1 MKVKD
6 LVQSKSKAVVSMDGG
21 KSVEDAIR
29 LMHKKKISALVI
41 VENKE
46 TVGIFT
52 ERDVV
57 RCYVSKKEGTKFRE
71 IPVRDAMTTKMITAE
86 EGDDVC
92 DIMTLMVDRNIRH
105 LPVVEK
111 GRVIAM
117 LSIRDI
123 IQSQIGKFT
132 TEVHSLKDYIIS

>member
-1 MKVKD
+1 MKVKN
-6 LVQSKSKAVVSMDGG
+6 LVQTKSKAVVSIDAD

-29 LMHKKKISALVI
+29 LMHKKKISAVMV

-52 ERDVV
+52 ERDLV
-57 RCYVSKKEGTKFRE
+57 RCFVSKRQNTWIRE
-71 IPVRDAMTTKMITAE
+71 IPVRDAMTTKLITAE
-86 EGDDVC
+86 QDDDIC
-92 DIMTLMVDRNIRH
+92 DVMTIMVDRNIRH

-132 TEVHSLKDYIIS
+132 TEIDSLKDYIVS

>member
-1 MKVKD
+1 MKVKN
-6 LVQSKSKAVVSMDGG
+6 LVQTKSKAVVSIDAD

-29 LMHKKKISALVI
+29 LMHKKKISAVMV

-52 ERDVV
+52 ERDLV
-57 RCYVSKKEGTKFRE
+57 RCFVSKRQNTWIRE
-71 IPVRDAMTTKMITAE
+71 IPVRDAMTTKLITAE
-86 EGDDVC
+86 QEDDIC
-92 DIMTLMVDRNIRH
+92 DVMTIMVDRNIRH

-132 TEVHSLKDYIIS
+132 TEIDSLKDYIVS

>member
-1 MKVKD
+1 MKVKT
-6 LVQSKSKAVVSMDGG
+6 LVQTKSKPVVSIDAG

-29 LMHKKKISALVI
+29 LMHRKKISALVVI
-41 VENKE
+41 KDQE

-57 RCYVSKKEGTKFRE
+57 RCYVSKKEKVRFRE
-71 IPVRDAMTTKMITAE
+71 IPVGEAMTTKLVTAE
-86 EGDDVC
+86 EGDEVC
-92 DIMTLMVDRNIRH
+92 DVMTMMVDKNIRH

-111 GRVIAM
+111 GKVVAM

-123 IQSQIGKFT
+123 IQTQVGKFT
-132 TEVHSLKDYIIS
+132 TEIDTLKDYITS